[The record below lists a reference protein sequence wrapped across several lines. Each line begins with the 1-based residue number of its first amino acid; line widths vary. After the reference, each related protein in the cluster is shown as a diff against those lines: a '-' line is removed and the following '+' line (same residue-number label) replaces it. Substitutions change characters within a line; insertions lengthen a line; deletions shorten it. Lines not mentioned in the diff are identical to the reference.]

1 MGPSHRVWGQGWKM
15 VVPGRSVLMT
25 QDSALS
31 RSAAR
36 PTLRGSPGV
45 KNWDREG
52 ERKLSKRRLSR
63 TKKTGDGMCA
73 KTIEG
78 WGGGTEERKGHGRD
92 WAGSRTADRRKEEG
106 GWEGGES
113 SKRRAA
119 LGGHRR
125 HGAGGPERAA
135 RRPRGHRGDSRD
147 SPWLGVGRC
156 PTLGRA
162 GRVSHRLPPGA
173 QSRRV

>member
-1 MGPSHRVWGQGWKM
+1 M

-31 RSAAR
+31 RAAAR

-78 WGGGTEERKGHGRD
+78 WGGGTEERKGHGRGAICLMEISNLVCMCSFRSD
-92 WAGSRTADRRKEEG
+92 NRTVTSFFDTSSVVISR
-106 GWEGGES
+106 
-113 SKRRAA
+113 
-119 LGGHRR
+119 
-125 HGAGGPERAA
+125 
-135 RRPRGHRGDSRD
+135 
-147 SPWLGVGRC
+147 VG
-156 PTLGRA
+156 TLF
-162 GRVSHRLPPGA
+162 V
-173 QSRRV
+173 